1 MGLLTP
7 EMEHVRRL
15 HHRLFGH
22 RGGCQA
28 DAVLFLGGVDQDAAH
43 LAAPDVEHQ
52 FLIWFDNARASVRVL
67 AMMFTW
73 RIGRSVMPS
82 VEPPT
87 LKHQAHGRSVE
98 MSSGSSLNA
107 LPGPRTCSA
116 RSQMTFSESG
126 NWPTVTP
133 GPSP

>member
-1 MGLLTP
+1 MFSFLRADGSSSVGMWTLEMRNPRPEGEGGREWGLLTP

-43 LAAPDVEHQ
+43 LMAPDVEHQ
-52 FLIWFDNARASVRVL
+52 FPDLVSTMRGLLVRVL

-87 LKHQAHGRSVE
+87 
-98 MSSGSSLNA
+98 
-107 LPGPRTCSA
+107 
-116 RSQMTFSESG
+116 
-126 NWPTVTP
+126 
-133 GPSP
+133 